1 MNNHG
6 EGSFEFACQGDNVF
20 HQQSYE
26 DTEATESDVNYFQT
40 HFDETNHHHHHL
52 ENTYSTSM
60 NSNMM
65 EDSTLSTFMF
75 KDCTETVHH
84 MHNLLLFLLSN
95 PDEFQEAIDFHN
107 NKSTTSTL
115 SAFHAEYDRGTDVG
129 SIFNGD
135 EENIPVPF
143 MVFASDAEV
152 VLPQA
157 HTASQ
162 LFGYERDSGIELEAT
177 SGMVGLCQLFLRW
190 LGEFDADL

>member
-1 MNNHG
+1 MAHDNQG
-6 EGSFEFACQGDNVF
+6 FPFGRSDDIFESFD
-20 HQQSYE
+20 
-26 DTEATESDVNYFQT
+26 DTETTESD
-40 HFDETNHHHHHL
+40 TNFFKTQF
-52 ENTYSTSM
+52 NSM
-60 NSNMM
+60 EERNSM
-65 EDSTLSTFMF
+65 STLMF
-75 KDCTETVHH
+75 KDCTDTVHH
-84 MHNLLLFLLSN
+84 MHNLLLYLLSN

-177 SGMVGLCQLFLRW
+177 SGIVGLCQLFLRW
-190 LGEFDADL
+190 LGESLMMVLIYAFFISTNQIVHD